1 MKDDIDIFIFGDS
14 ITYGVGDNEKCGWV
28 NRFRLNLEKNYNR
41 TFNVFNLGISGDTTE
56 GVKKRFDS
64 EFNTRKDKDNETFI
78 IFSIGVNDTQ
88 DINGKDRVNIE
99 QFGKNISY
107 LINKAKEYSN
117 NIIFLGFSLVDET
130 KVVPLP
136 WNKEKSYFNRK
147 IEIFDNKLMEICNKS
162 NITYLN
168 IYNLLTI
175 NDLSDGIH
183 PNSNGH
189 QKICDEI
196 TKLFK
201 NLL

>member
-28 NRFRLNLEKNYNR
+28 NRFRLNLEKNNSR
-41 TFNVFNLGISGDTTE
+41 TINVFNLGISGDTTE
-56 GVKKRFDS
+56 GVKKRFDP

-88 DINGKDRVNIE
+88 DINGKDRVVIE
-99 QFGKNISY
+99 QFEKNILY
-107 LINKAKEYSN
+107 LINNAKKYSN
-117 NIIFLGFSLVDET
+117 NIIFLGFTLVDET

-147 IEIFDNKLMEICNKS
+147 IKIFDNKLREICDKN
-162 NITYLN
+162 NITYLS
-168 IYNLLTI
+168 IYNLLTV

-196 TKLFK
+196 TKFFK
-201 NLL
+201 GLL